1 MYKRNTKSRAL
12 LAIAILA
19 TGLLLPTSS
28 PSFANVNGKAW
39 SEDSRAYSEG
49 WPWPKLPN
57 WWSWPQ
63 KWYSS
68 QTFTDVRL
76 GQWLP
81 CRPEWS
87 MNDCIQEI
95 NVYDQEGKKLG
106 SLKYLQE
113 PGFDPYEIKQS
124 WSQAPDIQSAG
135 LVDNFPDFSNLE
147 TVWTKGWWQLPEGIT
162 LSNGKNLVN
171 ANVARM
177 LSAVQMNI
185 SPREMEQ
192 GVSLPVGVYFEAVLK
207 SKNLKKYA
215 RWVTSNGKNPSVIFK
230 DDGTILIR
238 GVTTKFPNP
247 GKPGCEKLD
256 LGNKEKA
263 VSSAAFVA
271 VNLSTASDYESAN
284 YTSAPG
290 EVILGTN
297 GWWCLGG
304 IKWDAKERQITVEV
318 AAPHYFEDG
327 ITEVDGWLE
336 LKLKGALV
344 KHWWGISPQDA
355 TGFARVEL
363 LYSDGSTKI
372 ATVSAKYIPEFDW
385 IDLRAYG
392 FTYSNPVLKIT
403 LKSPTAA
410 KAKATAKAVTSK
422 TITCTK
428 GKSVKKVQAKS
439 CPKGYTKK

>member
-1 MYKRNTKSRAL
+1 
-12 LAIAILA
+12 
-19 TGLLLPTSS
+19 
-28 PSFANVNGKAW
+28 
-39 SEDSRAYSEG
+39 
-49 WPWPKLPN
+49 
-57 WWSWPQ
+57 
-63 KWYSS
+63 
-68 QTFTDVRL
+68 
-76 GQWLP
+76 
-81 CRPEWS
+81 

-372 ATVSAKYIPEFDW
+372 ATVSAKYISEFDW